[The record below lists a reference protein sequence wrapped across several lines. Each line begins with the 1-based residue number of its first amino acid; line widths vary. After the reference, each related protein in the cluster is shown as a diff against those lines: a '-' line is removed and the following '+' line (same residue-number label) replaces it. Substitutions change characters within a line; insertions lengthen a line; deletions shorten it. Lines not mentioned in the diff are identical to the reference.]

1 MKNYIKTPV
10 LKLKFLICIIF
21 ISASSFAQVQ
31 VPGSSHFFIGYGFP
45 ALGPDALK
53 LMGGGK
59 ISSSLGPFM
68 AAYQYAVNEK
78 LAVGIMAQYA
88 SATSTTVKW
97 TDFLNQTFDYTW
109 SLSILTITA
118 KVDFH
123 YLRARKFDFYSGFAF
138 GIGRATAVQNGEI
151 NPDVQN
157 QAVNQVGYA
166 VNALGLR
173 YMPLRHLGFFLEA
186 GYGNVSMVTVG
197 LSSIL
202 GNNRKWY
209 EY

>member
-1 MKNYIKTPV
+1 MKNYIKT
-10 LKLKFLICIIF
+10 LILQLILIICIIF
-21 ISASSFAQVQ
+21 SSNCSFAQVQ
-31 VPGSSHFFIGYGFP
+31 IPGSSHFFVGYGFP
-45 ALGPDALK
+45 AIGPDALK

-88 SATSTTVKW
+88 SATSTSVKW
-97 TDFLNQTFDYTW
+97 TNYLNETFDYNW

-118 KVDFH
+118 KVDYH
-123 YLRARKFDFYSGFAF
+123 YFRSRKFDFYTGFAF
-138 GIGRATAVQNGEI
+138 GIGRAEAIQNGQV

-173 YMPLRHLGFFLEA
+173 YMIFRHLGVFMEA

>member
-1 MKNYIKTPV
+1 MKNYIKTPI
-10 LKLKFLICIIF
+10 LNFTILIC
-21 ISASSFAQVQ
+21 SFFLATTSHAQVQ
-31 VPGSSHFFIGYGFP
+31 VPGSSHFFIGYGYP
-45 ALGPDALK
+45 ALGADAKALF
-53 LMGGGK
+53 GTGTVQ
-59 ISSSLGPFM
+59 SSIGPFM
-68 AAYQYAVNEK
+68 AAYQYAVNQK

-88 SATSTTVKW
+88 SATSTPIKW
-97 TDFLNQTFDYTW
+97 TDFLQQTYDYNW

-123 YLRARKFDFYSGFAF
+123 YLRSRKFDLYTGFAF
-138 GIGRATAVQNGEI
+138 GIGRSQAIQNGQV
-151 NPDVQN
+151 NPDIQN

-173 YMPLRHLGFFLEA
+173 YMFLRHLGIFMEA